1 MPEDTSTPAAP
12 AATPPAAAPPAQ
24 AAAPAAAPPAQPPA
38 PAAAKPAD
46 VPEGEVA
53 AFLAPRLAEARSRE
67 RASVL
72 KELGISDPAQAK
84 ETLDAAAKV
93 AEDAKSAGEKLGETN
108 ALNKTLAAQNLE
120 LLKFNED
127 RSARLMTG
135 LDDAQQ
141 ENIKGAI
148 KAAGGDPASP
158 LALLSMIEHMAPQW
172 AAAQTTPAA
181 KPAAGTDGP
190 ATPAAGTAPPNGAPA
205 EHTATPANHV
215 ETHAALEKTNPFAA
229 ARYGLTHPTEV
240 FPTKT
245 E

>member
-1 MPEDTSTPAAP
+1 MPEDTTTPAAP

-84 ETLDAAAKV
+84 ETLEAAAK
-93 AEDAKSAGEKLGETN
+93 ATEEAKSAGEKLGETN
-108 ALNKTLAAQNLE
+108 VANAALKKQNE
-120 LLKFNED
+120 QLLKFNED
-127 RSARLMTG
+127 RSGRLMDG
-135 LDDAQQ
+135 LDDAQK

-148 KAAGGDPASP
+148 TAAGGDPASP

-172 AAAQTTPAA
+172 AAAQTSAAPAA
-181 KPAAGTDGP
+181 AKDGP

-205 EHTATPANHV
+205 EHQPTPVNHV
-215 ETHAALEKTNPFAA
+215 ETHATLEKTNPFAA
-229 ARYGLTHPTEV
+229 ARFGLEHATEV

-245 E
+245 D